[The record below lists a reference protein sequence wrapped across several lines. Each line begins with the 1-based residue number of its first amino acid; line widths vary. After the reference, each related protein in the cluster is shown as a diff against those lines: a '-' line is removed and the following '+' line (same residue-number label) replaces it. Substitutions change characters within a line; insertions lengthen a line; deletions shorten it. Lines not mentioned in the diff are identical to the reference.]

1 MAGRSPPR
9 AWTIFYYALP
19 AFALAV
25 PTIPV
30 YVFLPAFYAE
40 TIGLG
45 LAATGAILLAARI
58 VDGVTDP
65 LIGIASDR
73 LRLGRFGR
81 RKPWIAVGGVICAFS
96 LLQLLQPPAD
106 ATTWYLLVWAVTLYV
121 GWTMVSV
128 PYTAWGAELSD
139 DYNER
144 SRITGWREGLMI
156 LGVLCAAAIPAI
168 VAALGGSE
176 AAGLS
181 TVAWVAV
188 CAGALAVA
196 VALWRVPDAPAA
208 PDRRATAGFSWRGF
222 RDMLSNRPFTRLLAA
237 WFVNGLANGFP
248 AVLFPL
254 FLDHALGASEA
265 QKGVLISV
273 YFAAG
278 VAAIPLWVWLSR
290 RFGKH
295 HVWCAAMLMAC
306 AAFVWVPLLDEGA
319 IAAFFV
325 VCVITGMALGAD
337 LALPPAIQADVVDY
351 DTLRT
356 GARRAGLFFAV
367 WSMSTKVALAC
378 AVGLAFPALDALG
391 FEADAQNTDDAIW
404 ALAMIYAFV
413 PTVLKLGSVAMMWN
427 HPITRRR
434 QQIVKRRL
442 ASLSA
447 RQQLAV
453 I

>member
-1 MAGRSPPR
+1 MAGRPPSR
-9 AWTIFYYALP
+9 TWTIFYYALP

-45 LAATGAILLAARI
+45 LAATGTVLLAARI
-58 VDGVTDP
+58 LDGVTDP

-73 LRLGRFGR
+73 VRLGRFGR
-81 RKPWIAVGGVICAFS
+81 RKPWIAIGGVICGMS
-96 LLQLLQPPAD
+96 LLQLLQPPPD
-106 ATTWYLLVWAVTLYV
+106 ATTSYLLIWAVALYI

-144 SRITGWREGLMI
+144 SRITGAREALMI
-156 LGVLCAAAIPAI
+156 FGVLCAAGIPAV
-168 VAALGGSE
+168 VASLGGGE
-176 AAGLS
+176 AAGLA

-188 CAGALAVA
+188 GAGSVAVV
-196 VALWRVPDAPAA
+196 VALWRVPDAPTE
-208 PDRRATAGFSWRGF
+208 PDRGPTNSFSWRGF
-222 RDMLSNRPFTRLLAA
+222 RDLLRNRPFARLLGS

-254 FLDHALGASEA
+254 YLDHALGASEP

-278 VAAIPLWVWLSR
+278 VVAIPAWVWLSR

-306 AAFVWVPLLDEGA
+306 ATFVWVPLLDQGA

-325 VCVITGMALGAD
+325 ICVITGMALGAD
-337 LALPPAIQADVVDY
+337 LALPPAMQADVVDY

-356 GARRAGLFFAV
+356 GGRRAGLFFAI
-367 WSMSTKVALAC
+367 WSMSTKLALAC

-391 FEADAQNTDDAIW
+391 FQTEGQNSEGAIW

-413 PTVLKLGSVAMMWN
+413 PTVLKLVSVAMMWN
-427 HPITRRR
+427 HPITQRR
-434 QQIVKRRL
+434 QRIVNRRL
-442 ASLSA
+442 AALSA
-447 RQQLAV
+447 RRELG
-453 I
+453 